1 MWTRVK
7 DYDKDSV
14 IVFWNYLEFDDLHVA
29 KNRNPHRDGHNPNR
43 HDEVPSQE
51 QLFLVGNINSGRG
64 DGTKT
69 DEFSEKFQRGG
80 GRGGHFNPKT
90 YIADFGPLNKIFWPW
105 NLKKKL
111 QFDFPKMRGVKG
123 RLEFS
128 RKFIRFGTVT
138 RPSAIMKLENEVQ
151 KIYSIGDW
159 ENLIMLLHK
168 KTINKL
174 IQKLH
179 RIRLLWLRA
188 KIQYYQ

>member
-1 MWTRVK
+1 MIIEFTW
-7 DYDKDSV
+7 YSLGHQH
-14 IVFWNYLEFDDLHVA
+14 FWVESKLLHVPILWISSFGTFHILLG
-29 KNRNPHRDGHNPNR
+29 KFCFCCCWCLVL
-43 HDEVPSQE
+43 EVLEGEFWSFTQTLRRRRVRVYKSK
-51 QLFLVGNINSGRG
+51 LFAIW
-64 DGTKT
+64 
-69 DEFSEKFQRGG
+69 FSENEG
-80 GRGGHFNPKT
+80 
-90 YIADFGPLNKIFWPW
+90 
-105 NLKKKL
+105 
-111 QFDFPKMRGVKG
+111 GVKG

-174 IQKLH
+174 IHKLQK
-179 RIRLLWLRA
+179 IRLLWLRA

>member
-1 MWTRVK
+1 MATIQTDTMK
-7 DYDKDSV
+7 YLHKNSF
-14 IVFWNYLEFDDLHVA
+14 FWWGILTQGQVT
-29 KNRNPHRDGHNPNR
+29 
-43 HDEVPSQE
+43 VPKRM
-51 QLFLVGNINSGRG
+51 N
-64 DGTKT
+64 
-69 DEFSEKFQRGG
+69 FQKSSKGG
-80 GRGGHFNPKT
+80 GMGGHFNPKT